1 MNCYVILKQLGIDN
15 IWVYKMTN
23 SFNTLIS
30 VWVMGLLV
38 IFLCVSCYA
47 MAVLNDVLKQEEISS
62 FFNFFLDE

>member
-1 MNCYVILKQLGIDN
+1 MNCYVILKQLGMDN
-15 IWVYKMTN
+15 NWVYKMTN

-62 FFNFFLDE
+62 FFKIFLDE